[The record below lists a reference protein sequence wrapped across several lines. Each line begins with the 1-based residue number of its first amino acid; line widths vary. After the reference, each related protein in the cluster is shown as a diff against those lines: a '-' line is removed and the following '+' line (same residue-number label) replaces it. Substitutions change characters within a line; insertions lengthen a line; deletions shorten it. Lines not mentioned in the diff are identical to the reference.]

1 MANLVKKSLFLHS
14 ISTIQNNNTY
24 MITFGYKGKFSST
37 FRGVIA
43 LVLGVV
49 MLFVGNAVDMIVY
62 IIAAFMLIS
71 GLLSLYAG
79 LKTESASQRPL
90 VLINSGFNALIAA
103 FMFVFA
109 SELGNFVVGV
119 IGFIMML
126 LGFLQLLVLGSAIR
140 VSGMAKGFF
149 AMPGVVLVCG
159 ALLLFKPGFVGEI
172 IGTLIGVSFIIYGIS
187 ELVSSKKLKGFV
199 RQDDQQSSNSV
210 EDVISSTD
218 VSDVEDVDYEKV
230 DEQ

>member
-1 MANLVKKSLFLHS
+1 M
-14 ISTIQNNNTY
+14 
-24 MITFGYKGKFSST
+24 
-37 FRGVIA
+37 
-43 LVLGVV
+43 
-49 MLFVGNAVDMIVY
+49 
-62 IIAAFMLIS
+62 
-71 GLLSLYAG
+71 
-79 LKTESASQRPL
+79 
-90 VLINSGFNALIAA
+90 LINSGFNALIAT

-149 AMPGVVLVCG
+149 AMPGVVLACG

-199 RQDDQQSSNSV
+199 HQDDQQSSNSV